1 MKVEAH
7 FGKEKRAKMFRENKS
22 HLQGNLFSTVDE
34 LPEGARKVLEKS
46 WSGTFYEEVFCRI
59 DEKAFGVL
67 YSEIGSRPN
76 VPVNVLVSLEILKHG
91 NGWTDEETYA
101 NYLLDLAVRVAVGYT
116 NLQDGYFGIR
126 TIYNFRDALSEH
138 MEKTG
143 ENLLDKAFEQI
154 TDEQL
159 KAYNLKSDKQRMDS
173 TQIMSN
179 IRQYSRLSLLVEV
192 LRRVHRMLSKEDQL
206 RYVSLLSP
214 YVKETSEH
222 YVYRLKKDD
231 YPSRLEG
238 IGQVM
243 NQLVSELAV
252 KYSEEESYAI
262 LVRAFSDHFK
272 IEDDKPQ
279 LIPGKEVKSDS
290 LQSPDDP
297 EATYR
302 NKRGKSYRGYV
313 ANAAE
318 TCNPENDFQLITKTQ
333 VESNTTDDAQMLVD
347 AIPNLAQRTDIDTCH
362 TDGGYNSPDVDPL
375 LEQYD
380 INHIQSAIR
389 GGKSDPNQV
398 THDDF
403 LFEFNQDGLP
413 TQATCPKGQI
423 ITLELGRTKD
433 RFIGRPDSDACQA
446 CSLYDVCTVR
456 PQGKQ
461 QSPALY
467 LNKRQIQIATKR
479 QATQALPQEVRN
491 LRPPVESAM
500 RSLKHPFRHGKV
512 PLRGKFRITCA
523 IISNAFMTNCRRI
536 HRHLQTPSTEPQP
549 ATPAPFAQ
557 LAGNSLDPNHNS
569 MNYFSRFDPESHPFY
584 PLRLFLRR
592 ISSFARQRRCLDSNT
607 THFLTYSVHTR

>member
-1 MKVEAH
+1 
-7 FGKEKRAKMFRENKS
+7 MFRENKS

-34 LPEGARKVLEKS
+34 LPDGARKVLEKS
-46 WSGTFYEEVFCRI
+46 WAGTFYEEVFCRI
-59 DEKAFGVL
+59 DEKAFAVL

-101 NYLLDLAVRVAVGYT
+101 NYLLDLVVRVAVGYT

-159 KAYNLKSDKQRMDS
+159 KAYGLKSDNQRMDS

-206 RYVSLLSP
+206 RYGALLAP
-214 YVKETSEH
+214 YLKETSEH
-222 YVYRLKKDD
+222 YVYRLKKNE

-243 NQLVSELAV
+243 HQLVSELAA
-252 KYSEEESYAI
+252 KYSAEETYATLI
-262 LVRAFSDHFK
+262 RAFGDHFK
-272 IEDDKPQ
+272 IEEDEPKPEPE
-279 LIPGKEVKSDS
+279 LIPGSEVKADS

-302 NKRGKSYRGYV
+302 NKRGESYRGYV

-333 VESNTTDDAQMLVD
+333 VESNTTDDAQMLID
-347 AIPNLAQRTDIDTCH
+347 AIPNLAQRTEIDTCH
-362 TDGGYNSPDVDPL
+362 TDGGYNSPDLEPL
-375 LEQYD
+375 LEEHD

-389 GGKSDPNQV
+389 GGKSDPNKV

-403 LFEFNQDGLP
+403 LFEFNQEGLP
-413 TQATCPKGQI
+413 IQATCPKGQI

-433 RFIGRPDSDACQA
+433 RFIGRPDYDACQA
-446 CSLYDVCTVR
+446 CSHYDVCTVR
-456 PQGKQ
+456 PPGKQ

-479 QATQALPQEVRN
+479 QATHNLSQEERN

-523 IISNAFMTNCRRI
+523 IISTAFMTNCRRI
-536 HRHLQTPSTEPQP
+536 HRHQQVPATEPLP
-549 ATPAPFAQ
+549 AAPAPFAE
-557 LAGNSLDPNHNS
+557 LAGTALDPNPNS
-569 MNYFSRFDPESHPFY
+569 MNCFSCFHSGWQPFDR
-584 PLRLFLRR
+584 LRLFLRR
-592 ISSFARQRRCLDSNT
+592 ISTLGPHLRSHELNT
-607 THFLTYSVHTR
+607 NHFPNYAVSTR